1 MIMAQSFL
9 QERGLL
15 KEDSAALISERFKIN
30 ITVKTYKA
38 VRLSLILLVVGLV
51 VSGFY
56 IWITGGFDYE
66 IIGFPILWFVSFIGA
81 ASIFL
86 PVPRLAAVCTSGAT
100 ELGKPLI
107 IGLVAGMAETVSEM
121 TSYLAGFSG
130 KEFFKKNRFYLR
142 IQGLL
147 NRFGLILIFL
157 GSVIPNTL
165 FDFVGIIS
173 GSTGFPMRRFLGAVF
188 IGKTLKSMWVS
199 MVCMY
204 GFDRL
209 INVYNKWGTI

>member
-1 MIMAQSFL
+1 M
-9 QERGLL
+9 

-66 IIGFPILWFVSFIGA
+66 IIGF
-81 ASIFL
+81 
-86 PVPRLAAVCTSGAT
+86 
-100 ELGKPLI
+100 
-107 IGLVAGMAETVSEM
+107 
-121 TSYLAGFSG
+121 
-130 KEFFKKNRFYLR
+130 
-142 IQGLL
+142 
-147 NRFGLILIFL
+147 LILIFL